1 MLIQSMYAVY
11 DLKAESFSQPF
22 FAVNDAVA
30 SRIFVDG
37 VRDPEVPVGRNPG
50 DYQLMRVGV
59 WNQDKGLVA
68 GTDAPIPVLTGLE
81 AAKLAAQGVR

>member
-1 MLIQSMYAVY
+1 MYAVY

-30 SRIFVDG
+30 SRYFVDG
-37 VRDPEVPVGRNPG
+37 VRDTDTPVGRNPQ

-59 WNQDKGLVA
+59 WNSDKGLVA
-68 GTDAPIPVLTGLE
+68 GTDGPIPVMSGLD
-81 AAKLAAQGVR
+81 AAKLAVREVK